1 MGRDVVA
8 QVAGGDTLEH
18 ALVGGANVG
27 DGVEESGAADL
38 SPSQMADALVDLFRW
53 GQQADGDRPGQR
65 VGASDYQVFDTLTAA
80 NIAQKARYPAGTYA
94 CRRSN
99 TGVAAGMNVEG

>member
-1 MGRDVVA
+1 MANLVPVGSTTTAFSAGEFTVAPGAEKVLFIINDTDNAPAPMGA
-8 QVAGGDTLEH
+8 EFEIAYK
-18 ALVGGANVG
+18 
-27 DGVEESGAADL
+27 
-38 SPSQMADALVDLFRW
+38 
-53 GQQADGDRPGQR
+53 